1 MTPAFDESFLLGNDA
16 ARALYAR
23 ASRIPIFDYHN
34 HLNAKDILDNAP
46 FHDLAALF
54 LGDDHYKWRLTR
66 ANGAPERFVSG
77 DACGYEKFLAY
88 ASALPLAAG
97 SPLPVWNRLELW
109 RYFGIDAPLSGESA
123 KAIWDQAREM
133 MRGGGFTP
141 RALLARSNVKALVTT
156 DDPADDLSYHAR
168 LAKDASFPVKVLP
181 GFRPE
186 RAGEVWRG
194 ADWRKYIQTLSEAA
208 NVEIK
213 DYPSLLGALEK
224 RMAAFAALG
233 CVCGDY
239 SMERVPFARATEAQ
253 LDAIFKKA
261 LAAEPVSQDEA
272 DQYLTELL
280 LWLASS
286 FAKRG
291 WVMELHIGP
300 VRARNSRMT
309 ALVGRDAG
317 FDAMADHTLMRD
329 LGGFLDALCE
339 GDKLPKTILFN
350 LNPKDGAAFAALA
363 ATFQD
368 ESFPS
373 KMQYGPAWWMNDHRD
388 GIRAQLSALGQQGLL
403 GRFIGMASDSRSYL
417 AFARHEYFRRALCDL
432 LGEWIERG
440 EYPYG
445 EQEQHRLVAGV
456 CFDNAAAY
464 FGLK

>member
-168 LAKDASFPVKVLP
+168 LAKDASFPSR
-181 GFRPE
+181 FC
-186 RAGEVWRG
+186 RASGPSGRGRSGAARTGESISKRSRRRRTSRSRITPPCWRARKTHGRFRG
-194 ADWRKYIQTLSEAA
+194 ARLR
-208 NVEIK
+208 
-213 DYPSLLGALEK
+213 L
-224 RMAAFAALG
+224 
-233 CVCGDY
+233 
-239 SMERVPFARATEAQ
+239 
-253 LDAIFKKA
+253 
-261 LAAEPVSQDEA
+261 
-272 DQYLTELL
+272 
-280 LWLASS
+280 
-286 FAKRG
+286 
-291 WVMELHIGP
+291 
-300 VRARNSRMT
+300 
-309 ALVGRDAG
+309 
-317 FDAMADHTLMRD
+317 
-329 LGGFLDALCE
+329 
-339 GDKLPKTILFN
+339 
-350 LNPKDGAAFAALA
+350 
-363 ATFQD
+363 
-368 ESFPS
+368 
-373 KMQYGPAWWMNDHRD
+373 
-388 GIRAQLSALGQQGLL
+388 
-403 GRFIGMASDSRSYL
+403 
-417 AFARHEYFRRALCDL
+417 RRL
-432 LGEWIERG
+432 
-440 EYPYG
+440 
-445 EQEQHRLVAGV
+445 
-456 CFDNAAAY
+456 
-464 FGLK
+464 